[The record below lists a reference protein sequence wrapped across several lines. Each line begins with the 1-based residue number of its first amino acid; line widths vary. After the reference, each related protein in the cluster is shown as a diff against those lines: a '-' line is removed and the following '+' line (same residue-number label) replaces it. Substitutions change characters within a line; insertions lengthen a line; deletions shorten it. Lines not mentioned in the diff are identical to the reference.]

1 MKSLA
6 AYIMQGRIQAMI
18 AASCLALL
26 SLKYPPV
33 SVVSSASVALVTLRR
48 GGYEGL
54 YILGCAALAAGLMGF
69 FILGNFQFA
78 VAYVMVLW
86 LPIWLISIVL
96 REGRHLSLAVEIAVI
111 LGVIGVIAAHSFM
124 VDPTATW
131 KQILIQMAP
140 ATAPVDNTQRTI
152 EILSR
157 YMTGIIAAGSVI
169 GLLLGLFLGRW
180 WQAILYNPGGFRQ
193 EFLSLS
199 TRPGFTLSTLL
210 IIGMAFTNVGMI
222 SDMAKNISIVLVV
235 HHIFIG
241 AAILHTVFSGKSLS
255 RYSVPVLYV
264 VMILIP
270 HTLLAVA
277 LIGLTDRLLNLR
289 KNKFEP
295 TDAK

>member
-1 MKSLA
+1 
-6 AYIMQGRIQAMI
+6 MQGRMQAMI

-48 GGYEGL
+48 GGSEGL
-54 YILGCAALAAGLMGF
+54 YILGCAAIDAGLMGF

-78 VAYVMVLW
+78 LGYVMVLW

-96 REGRHLSLAVEIAVI
+96 REGRHLSLAVEIAVLLGV
-111 LGVIGVIAAHSFM
+111 LGVIAIYSFM
-124 VDPTATW
+124 ADPTATW
-131 KQILIQMAP
+131 KQVLIQMAP
-140 ATAPVDNTQRTI
+140 ANATAENTQRTI
-152 EILSR
+152 ETISR
-157 YMTGIIAAGSVI
+157 YMTGAVAAGSVV

-193 EFLSLS
+193 EFLSLT
-199 TRPGFTLSTLL
+199 TRPRYTLGTLL
-210 IIGMAFTNVGMI
+210 VIGIAMANIGVI
-222 SDMAKNISIVLVV
+222 SDVARNISIVLVV
-235 HHIFIG
+235 HHTFIG
-241 AAILHTVFSGKSLS
+241 AAILHTVFSAKRLG
-255 RYSVPVLYV
+255 RYIVPMLYV
-264 VMILIP
+264 TMILIP

-277 LIGLTDRLLNLR
+277 LVGLTDMLLNLR

>member
-1 MKSLA
+1 M
-6 AYIMQGRIQAMI
+6 QAMI

-48 GGYEGL
+48 GGSEGL

-78 VAYVMVLW
+78 LAYVMVLW

-96 REGRHLSLAVEIAVI
+96 REGRALSLAVEISVFLGV
-111 LGVIGVIAAHSFM
+111 LGVIAVHSFM
-124 VDPTATW
+124 ADPTATW

-152 EILSR
+152 ELLSH
-157 YMTGIIAAGSVI
+157 YMTGIVAAGSVI
-169 GLLLGLFLGRW
+169 GLLLGLFIGRW
-180 WQAILYNPGGFRQ
+180 WQATLYNPGGFRT

-199 TRPGFTLSTLL
+199 THPRYTVATLV
-210 IIGMAFTNVGMI
+210 IIGIACANLGVISIMAR
-222 SDMAKNISIVLVV
+222 NISVVLIV

-241 AAILHTVFSGKSLS
+241 AAILHTVFAAKKQA
-255 RYSVPVLYV
+255 RYFVPAFYV
-264 VMILIP
+264 IMLLIP
-270 HTLLAVA
+270 HSLVAVA
-277 LIGLTDRLLNLR
+277 LVGLTDMLLNLR
-289 KNKFEP
+289 KNKLQP

>member
-6 AYIMQGRIQAMI
+6 TYIMQGRMQAMI

-48 GGYEGL
+48 GGSEGL
-54 YILGCAALAAGLMGF
+54 YILGCAAIAAGLMGF

-78 VAYVMVLW
+78 LGYVMVLW

-96 REGRHLSLAVEIAVI
+96 REGRHLSLAVEIAVLLGV
-111 LGVIGVIAAHSFM
+111 LGVIAIYSFM
-124 VDPTATW
+124 ADPTATW

-140 ATAPVDNTQRTI
+140 ANAPAENTQRTI
-152 EILSR
+152 ETISR
-157 YMTGIIAAGSVI
+157 YMTGAVAAGSVV

-193 EFLSLS
+193 EFLSLT
-199 TRPGFTLSTLL
+199 TRPRYTLGTLL
-210 IIGMAFTNVGMI
+210 VIGIAMANMGVI
-222 SDMAKNISIVLVV
+222 SDVARNISIVLVV
-235 HHIFIG
+235 HHTFIG
-241 AAILHTVFSGKSLS
+241 AAILHTVFSAKRLG
-255 RYSVPVLYV
+255 RYIVPMFYV
-264 VMILIP
+264 TMILIP

-277 LIGLTDRLLNLR
+277 LVGLTDMLLNLR
-289 KNKFEP
+289 KNKLEP